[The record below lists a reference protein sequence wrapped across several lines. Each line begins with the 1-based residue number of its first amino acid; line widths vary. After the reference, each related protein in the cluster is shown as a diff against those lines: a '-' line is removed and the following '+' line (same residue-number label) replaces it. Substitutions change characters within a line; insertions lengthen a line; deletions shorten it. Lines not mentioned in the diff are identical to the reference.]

1 MLKGVVPT
9 EMRLVSQSQTEF
21 CVANNQYVDPH
32 LQIWLAKEIIL
43 HAAIQY
49 DYKKCHDKSI
59 ANPKLQY
66 NYSNNNYIAE
76 LLRVNSCW
84 NGVNILPATSVTH

>member
-43 HAAIQY
+43 HAATQY
-49 DYKKCHDKSI
+49 DYKNTI
-59 ANPKLQY
+59 INPLQIQNY
-66 NYSNNNYIAE
+66 NTITAIIIT
-76 LLRVNSCW
+76 L
-84 NGVNILPATSVTH
+84 